1 MANSN
6 SGGAAGNSIGPTP
19 SEGLINEHEAA
30 RILGLSVK
38 TLRRWRWQG
47 RELEFFKIGHA
58 VRYHPDVVNAYIEA
72 RRRSST
78 SQA

>member
-1 MANSN
+1 MLKTR
-6 SGGAAGNSIGPTP
+6 AGETLGTRSP
-19 SEGLINEHEAA
+19 LIDEREAA
-30 RILGLSVK
+30 HLLGLKVS

-58 VRYHPDVVNAYIEA
+58 VRYDPDVVNAYIEA

>member
-1 MANSN
+1 MLKTR
-6 SGGAAGNSIGPTP
+6 AGEVLGTRSP
-19 SEGLINEHEAA
+19 LIAEREAA
-30 RILGLSVK
+30 HLLGLKVS

>member
-1 MANSN
+1 MLKTR
-6 SGGAAGNSIGPTP
+6 AGQVLGTHLP
-19 SEGLINEHEAA
+19 LMNERETA
-30 RILGLSVK
+30 RQLGLKVS

-58 VRYHPDVVNAYIEA
+58 VRYDPDVVNAYIEA

>member
-1 MANSN
+1 MLKAR
-6 SGGAAGNSIGPTP
+6 AGETLGTRSP
-19 SEGLINEHEAA
+19 LINEREAA
-30 RILGLSVK
+30 HLLGLKVS

-58 VRYHPDVVNAYIEA
+58 VRYDPDVVNAYIEA